1 MTSKITIL
9 TSILTVVAT
18 VIVIL
23 LMVLA
28 FVYFRMEARD
38 KKGKDSKELKDRENT
53 PKKSSKNKQYTVDS
67 IMNFMEFDK
76 IEDNMIV
83 QNNGKKYVM
92 VVECQGVNYDLMS
105 EEEKV
110 SVEEG
115 FLQFLNT
122 LTGPVQ
128 IYTQTRTI
136 NMSSS
141 IQSYKEKVDEIEAAY
156 NKQKAKYEELVKR
169 GNVPNDQLKKEYYE
183 LVKQRNLCEYGKD
196 IIFNTEKMSLNRN
209 ILNKKYYVA
218 LAYYTSE
225 LGQENYD
232 KNEIQELVFSELYT
246 KAQAIIRSLAIS
258 GVIGKVM
265 SSIEL
270 ADLLYVAYNRDES
283 ETYGM
288 DRALKAGYDE
298 LYSTAPDY
306 MDKKIKLLNEEIE
319 NKAYEKA
326 NEKVIEAQTEKQ
338 KQYNQTVDDIDTII
352 DNLATLMIDENASI
366 IGEDVAESAK
376 EKIKEEN
383 KRKEKDKDVQKE
395 TKITRR
401 VSSRA

>member
-23 LMVLA
+23 LIVLA

-53 PKKSSKNKQYTVDS
+53 PKKPSKNKQYTVDS

-156 NKQKAKYEELVKR
+156 NKQKARYEELVKR

-288 DRALKAGYDE
+288 DKALKAGYDE

-352 DNLATLMIDENASI
+352 DNLATLMIDENASM

-383 KRKEKDKDVQKE
+383 KRKEKNKDVQKE
-395 TKITRR
+395 TKRTRR

>member
-23 LMVLA
+23 LMILA

-53 PKKSSKNKQYTVDS
+53 PKKPSKNKQYTVDS

-288 DRALKAGYDE
+288 DKALKAGYDE

-326 NEKVIEAQTEKQ
+326 NEKVIEAQTDKQ

-352 DNLATLMIDENASI
+352 DNLATLMIDENASM

-383 KRKEKDKDVQKE
+383 KRKEKNKDVQKE
-395 TKITRR
+395 TKRTRR

>member
-1 MTSKITIL
+1 
-9 TSILTVVAT
+9 
-18 VIVIL
+18 
-23 LMVLA
+23 
-28 FVYFRMEARD
+28 
-38 KKGKDSKELKDRENT
+38 
-53 PKKSSKNKQYTVDS
+53 
-67 IMNFMEFDK
+67 
-76 IEDNMIV
+76 
-83 QNNGKKYVM
+83 
-92 VVECQGVNYDLMS
+92 
-105 EEEKV
+105 
-110 SVEEG
+110 
-115 FLQFLNT
+115 
-122 LTGPVQ
+122 
-128 IYTQTRTI
+128 
-136 NMSSS
+136 
-141 IQSYKEKVDEIEAAY
+141 
-156 NKQKAKYEELVKR
+156 
-169 GNVPNDQLKKEYYE
+169 
-183 LVKQRNLCEYGKD
+183 
-196 IIFNTEKMSLNRN
+196 MSLNRN

-395 TKITRR
+395 TKRTRR

>member
-23 LMVLA
+23 LIVLA

-53 PKKSSKNKQYTVDS
+53 PKKPSKNKQYTVDS

-288 DRALKAGYDE
+288 DKALKAGYDE

-352 DNLATLMIDENASI
+352 DNLATLMIDENASM

-383 KRKEKDKDVQKE
+383 KRKEKNKDVQKE
-395 TKITRR
+395 TKRTRR

>member
-23 LMVLA
+23 LIVLA

-53 PKKSSKNKQYTVDS
+53 PKKPSKNKQYTVDS

-352 DNLATLMIDENASI
+352 DNLATLMIDENASM
-366 IGEDVAESAK
+366 IGEDVAESAR
-376 EKIKEEN
+376 EKIKEGN

-395 TKITRR
+395 TKRTRR

>member
-53 PKKSSKNKQYTVDS
+53 TKKSSKNKQYTVDS

-338 KQYNQTVDDIDTII
+338 KQYTQTVDDIDTII

-395 TKITRR
+395 TKRTRR

>member
-23 LMVLA
+23 LIVLA

-53 PKKSSKNKQYTVDS
+53 PKKPSKNKQYTVDS

-383 KRKEKDKDVQKE
+383 KRKEKNKDVQKE
-395 TKITRR
+395 TKRTRR

>member
-1 MTSKITIL
+1 
-9 TSILTVVAT
+9 
-18 VIVIL
+18 
-23 LMVLA
+23 
-28 FVYFRMEARD
+28 
-38 KKGKDSKELKDRENT
+38 
-53 PKKSSKNKQYTVDS
+53 
-67 IMNFMEFDK
+67 
-76 IEDNMIV
+76 
-83 QNNGKKYVM
+83 
-92 VVECQGVNYDLMS
+92 
-105 EEEKV
+105 
-110 SVEEG
+110 
-115 FLQFLNT
+115 
-122 LTGPVQ
+122 
-128 IYTQTRTI
+128 
-136 NMSSS
+136 
-141 IQSYKEKVDEIEAAY
+141 
-156 NKQKAKYEELVKR
+156 
-169 GNVPNDQLKKEYYE
+169 
-183 LVKQRNLCEYGKD
+183 
-196 IIFNTEKMSLNRN
+196 
-209 ILNKKYYVA
+209 
-218 LAYYTSE
+218 
-225 LGQENYD
+225 
-232 KNEIQELVFSELYT
+232 
-246 KAQAIIRSLAIS
+246 
-258 GVIGKVM
+258 M

-395 TKITRR
+395 TKRTRR

>member
-283 ETYGM
+283 DVYKLETMLNTNY
-288 DRALKAGYDE
+288 E
-298 LYSTAPDY
+298 VLYTTAPDVI
-306 MDKKIKLLNEEIE
+306 DKRIKALDEQL
-319 NKAYEKA
+319 EKDALKLA
-326 NEKVIEAQTEKQ
+326 NEKIQEVKSDKEKLLEEKQ
-338 KQYNQTVDDIDTII
+338 KKF
-352 DNLATLMIDENASI
+352 DEVLIEIAKDLLKKNEI
-366 IGEDVAESAK
+366 RIGKNTAK
-376 EKIKEEN
+376 KAIEKLDEQKKSQPKKKEA
-383 KRKEKDKDVQKE
+383 K
-395 TKITRR
+395 
-401 VSSRA
+401 